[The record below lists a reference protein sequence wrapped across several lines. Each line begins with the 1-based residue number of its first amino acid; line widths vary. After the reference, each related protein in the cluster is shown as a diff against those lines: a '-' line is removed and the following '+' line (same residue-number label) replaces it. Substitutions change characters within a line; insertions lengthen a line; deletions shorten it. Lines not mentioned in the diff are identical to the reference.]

1 MSESARQG
9 IAAAAAASAAAAAAG
24 GPTFLDNVCIHL
36 ASTLLG
42 STAVTD
48 LLTTAADATR
58 PHQLYWRSPILS
70 PLSVLQSS
78 TSPVISQKAQSRV
91 VHIDLTVW
99 FLPPVDPDSSM
110 ASAAKRPRVRAK
122 FGALVRH
129 WHPIRLDAE
138 SGVIDRT
145 CSPNGGTYVQ
155 QDRYLSKRGLR
166 EYGDSINIDLESME
180 SRPTARLL
188 GKAMGGTGLRAEV
201 VANGNGPPKVVV
213 TIDHQSLA
221 ETGSFA
227 IVNDNT
233 DDDSG
238 RIGETAMS
246 MLLANIEADSRRTS
260 SARSASFATNDSSP
274 GAKSPSATISGVDP
288 EEENEMRRVFEKWW
302 DRMMRG
308 EDASSSGS
316 KEKANSSSPSVPIET
331 TSRSSAQA
339 AMGANGERSNINE
352 PKKATAKPS
361 AIGIGEE
368 RAAGLERKS
377 PAQTTVS
384 DKEQKTQ
391 ANSSSLAVANGVKE
405 NVKDDSARATST
417 SAAAANGND
426 IAIGKDNMEEKTST
440 SPSQIQKNKIKTPGP
455 ILVRAVGGRK
465 KKKKGKIT
473 IGKSV

>member
-1 MSESARQG
+1 MSESGQG
-9 IAAAAAASAAAAAAG
+9 IDAASASASAAAAAG

-48 LLTTAADATR
+48 LLTTAADATQ

-70 PLSVLQSS
+70 PLPVLQSS
-78 TSPVISQKAQSRV
+78 TSPVVSQEAQSRV
-91 VHIDLTVW
+91 VYIDLTVW
-99 FLPPVDPDSSM
+99 FLPPANSDSSK

-129 WHPIRLDAE
+129 WHPIRLDAG

-145 CSPNGGTYVQ
+145 CSPNGGTYVK

-260 SARSASFATNDSSP
+260 SARSASSATNDSSP

-288 EEENEMRRVFEKWW
+288 EEENEMRKVFEKWW

-316 KEKANSSSPSVPIET
+316 KEKANSSSPGVPIET

-368 RAAGLERKS
+368 GAAGWERKS
-377 PAQTTVS
+377 PVQTTVS

-391 ANSSSLAVANGVKE
+391 ANSLSLAVANGVKE

-417 SAAAANGND
+417 SAVAAKIGND
-426 IAIGKDNMEEKTST
+426 ISIGKDNMEEKTST
-440 SPSQIQKNKIKTPGP
+440 SPSQIQKKKRKTPGP
-455 ILVRAVGGRK
+455 ILVRAGGGR

>member
-1 MSESARQG
+1 MSESGQG
-9 IAAAAAASAAAAAAG
+9 IDAASASAAAAAG

-48 LLTTAADATR
+48 LLTTAADATQ

-70 PLSVLQSS
+70 PLPVLQSS
-78 TSPVISQKAQSRV
+78 TSPVVSQEAQSRV
-91 VHIDLTVW
+91 VYIDLTVW
-99 FLPPVDPDSSM
+99 FLPPAKSDSAK
-110 ASAAKRPRVRAK
+110 ASAGMGKRPRVRAK

-129 WHPIRLDAE
+129 WHPIRLDAG

-155 QDRYLSKRGLR
+155 QDRYLSKRGLG

-201 VANGNGPPKVVV
+201 VANGNDSPKVVV
-213 TIDHQSLA
+213 TIDHQSLG

-227 IVNDNT
+227 IVNNSK
-233 DDDSG
+233 DDGSG

-246 MLLANIEADSRRTS
+246 MLLANIEADSRRRTS
-260 SARSASFATNDSSP
+260 RARSASPATNDSSP

-288 EEENEMRRVFEKWW
+288 EEENEMRKVFEQWW
-302 DRMMRG
+302 DRMTRG
-308 EDASSSGS
+308 ENASSSVS
-316 KEKANSSSPSVPIET
+316 KEKSYSNSPSVPIET
-331 TSRSSAQA
+331 TSRSPA
-339 AMGANGERSNINE
+339 AMVANGERSDINE
-352 PKKATAKPS
+352 STQATAKPS
-361 AIGIGEE
+361 ATGIGEE
-368 RAAGLERKS
+368 RVAGLGRKS
-377 PAQTTVS
+377 PAQTTAS
-384 DKEQKTQ
+384 GKEQQTQ

-405 NVKDDSARATST
+405 NVKNDSAIARASST
-417 SAAAANGND
+417 SAAAAKIGND
-426 IAIGKDNMEEKTST
+426 TSTGKDNTEEKTSA
-440 SPSQIQKNKIKTPGP
+440 SPSQIQKKKRKTPGP
-455 ILVRAVGGRK
+455 ILVRAGGGK

>member
-1 MSESARQG
+1 MSESGQG
-9 IAAAAAASAAAAAAG
+9 IAAAAAAAAG

-48 LLTTAADATR
+48 ILTTAADAYATR

-78 TSPVISQKAQSRV
+78 TSPVVSQEAQSRV
-91 VHIDLTVW
+91 VYVDLTVW
-99 FLPPVDPDSSM
+99 FLPPADSDSSK
-110 ASAAKRPRVRAK
+110 ANAAKRPRVRAK

-129 WHPIRLDAE
+129 WHPIRLDAG

-145 CSPNGGTYVQ
+145 CRPNGGTYVQ

-201 VANGNGPPKVVV
+201 VANGNDPPKVVV
-213 TIDHQSLA
+213 TIDHQSLT

-238 RIGETAMS
+238 RIGETPMS
-246 MLLANIEADSRRTS
+246 MLLANIEAESRRTS
-260 SARSASFATNDSSP
+260 SARSASSATNDSSP
-274 GAKSPSATISGVDP
+274 GAKTRSATISGVDP
-288 EEENEMRRVFEKWW
+288 EEENEMRRVFEQWW
-302 DRMMRG
+302 GRMMRG
-308 EDASSSGS
+308 ENASSSVS
-316 KEKANSSSPSVPIET
+316 KEKSDSSRPSIPMET
-331 TSRSSAQA
+331 TSRSSAQVA
-339 AMGANGERSNINE
+339 VVANGERSDNT
-352 PKKATAKPS
+352 KSTRATTTHNAT
-361 AIGIGEE
+361 GIGEE
-368 RAAGLERKS
+368 REAGLERKS
-377 PAQTTVS
+377 PAQTPAS
-384 DKEQKTQ
+384 DKEQQTQ
-391 ANSSSLAVANGVKE
+391 ANSSSLAVANDVKE
-405 NVKDDSARATST
+405 NVKNDSARATST
-417 SAAAANGND
+417 SAAAAKIGND
-426 IAIGKDNMEEKTST
+426 ISTGKDVMEEKTST
-440 SPSQIQKNKIKTPGP
+440 SPSQIQKKKRKTPGP
-455 ILVRAVGGRK
+455 ILVRAGGGRK